1 MLPSPLPS
9 LAALLP
15 RLRPLVP
22 APLYARVCAES
33 SSVTLL
39 QVFEHLRT
47 LLGIVSM
54 HVPRDIV
61 AVLSR
66 PGEVHH
72 TWHEGTL
79 MFTDLAGFTRF
90 VATYSSQGRDGAT
103 TLLAILN
110 AYFATMID
118 IINQAGG
125 TVRKFA
131 GDGLL
136 VQFATDWRHHTTVQA
151 VRAGLRMQRAM
162 ADFAQREF
170 ARGPLALA
178 MRIGIH
184 TGRFLVAHI
193 GTPQRMEYVL
203 LGPTVVHAKHAEGAG
218 AVGRVCLTASA
229 YAHVR
234 EHFRMEPGSPG
245 YVQIIDDLTV
255 EQLGAYDL
263 TPVERRSGALVLLD
277 RRVEGLLHAITEA
290 IGRLE
295 PLVCYLPGPLLQLLV
310 EHTAH
315 RHVPPTFPMV
325 TVLFVNVVGLPEAVA
340 QVLPD
345 EEEPLIARVSWL
357 FARINAAVEAQGG
370 VLQRITCQ
378 VGADIMI
385 HFGMPPTSSDD
396 TQRAVRTALA
406 IRDLIMHCAAPLVG
420 QQPQPLTCKM
430 GLARGSAFAA
440 EIGTPR
446 GRREFDIHGEAINTA
461 AHLLQHAASNQ
472 ILLTEDVA
480 HAVAEHFDSV
490 PLPSLLLKG
499 AMIPTPVFALR
510 GKKQSTTE
518 LINGAEHV

>member
-1 MLPSPLPS
+1 
-9 LAALLP
+9 
-15 RLRPLVP
+15 
-22 APLYARVCAES
+22 
-33 SSVTLL
+33 L

-54 HVPRDIV
+54 HVPHDSV
-61 AVLSR
+61 DVLPR

-79 MFTDLAGFTRF
+79 MFTDLAGFTRL
-90 VATYSSQGRDGAT
+90 VATYDTQGRDGAT

-118 IINQAGG
+118 IISQAGG

-136 VQFATDWRHHTTVQA
+136 VQFAADWRHHTTVRA

-162 ADFAQREF
+162 AHFAQRELV
-170 ARGPLALA
+170 RGPLALA

-193 GTPQRMEYVL
+193 GTPQRMEYVY
-203 LGPTVVHAKHAEGAG
+203 LGPAVVHAKHAEGAG
-218 AVGRVCLTASA
+218 AVGRVCLTVPA
-229 YAHVR
+229 YVSVR
-234 EHFRMEPGSPG
+234 EYFRSEPGAPG
-245 YVQIIDDLTV
+245 YVQVLDDLTV
-255 EQLGAYDL
+255 EQLGGYDL

-295 PLVCYLPGPLLQLLV
+295 PLVCYLPGSLLRLLV

-315 RHVPPTFPMV
+315 RHVPPTFPVV
-325 TVLFVNVVGLPEAVA
+325 TVLFVNIGGLPEAVA
-340 QVLPD
+340 QALPD
-345 EEEPLIARVSWL
+345 EEGPLIARVSWL

-396 TQRAVRTALA
+396 TQHAVCTALA
-406 IRDLIMHCAAPLVG
+406 IRDIITHCAALLVG
-420 QQPQPLTCKM
+420 RQPQPLTCRM

-446 GRREFDIHGEAINTA
+446 GRREFDVHGEAINTA

-472 ILLTEDVA
+472 ILLTEAVA

-490 PLPSLLLKG
+490 PLPPLLLKG
-499 AMIPTPVFALR
+499 AILPMPIFALR
-510 GKKQSTTE
+510 GKKQRTPE
-518 LINGAEHV
+518 LINGAENP

>member
-1 MLPSPLPS
+1 
-9 LAALLP
+9 
-15 RLRPLVP
+15 
-22 APLYARVCAES
+22 
-33 SSVTLL
+33 LL

-47 LLGIVSM
+47 LLSIVSM

-61 AVLSR
+61 AVLPR

-90 VATYSSQGRDGAT
+90 VATYNTQGRDGAT

-118 IINQAGG
+118 IIHQAGG
-125 TVRKFA
+125 TVHKFA

-136 VQFATDWRHHTTVQA
+136 VQFAADRRHHTTVRA

-162 ADFAQREF
+162 AHFTQREIT
-170 ARGPLALA
+170 RGPLALA

-218 AVGRVCLTASA
+218 AVGRVCLTAPA
-229 YAHVR
+229 YAQVR
-234 EHFRMEPGSPG
+234 EHFRSEPGSPG

-263 TPVERRSGALVLLD
+263 APVERRSGALVLLD
-277 RRVEGLLHAITEA
+277 RRVDGLLHAITEA

-295 PLVCYLPGPLLQLLV
+295 PLVCYLPGSLLQLLV

-315 RHVPPTFPMV
+315 RHVPPTFPVV

-340 QVLPD
+340 QALPD
-345 EEEPLIARVSWL
+345 EEGSLMARVSWL

-378 VGADIMI
+378 VGTDIMI

-406 IRDLIMHCAAPLVG
+406 IRDIITHCAAPLVG
-420 QQPQPLTCKM
+420 QQPQLLTCKM

-440 EIGTPR
+440 EVGMPR

-480 HAVAEHFDSV
+480 HAVAEYFDTV
-490 PLPSLLLKG
+490 PLPALLLKG
-499 AMIPTPVFALR
+499 AMISTPVFALC
-510 GKKQSTTE
+510 GKKPSATE
-518 LINGAEHV
+518 FIHGAEHV